1 MVHTQ
6 REGEPVGTGNDNDR
20 YVQQRPDGRWE
31 GVKEDH
37 QRASL
42 VADTQKE
49 VIDRTRE
56 IVRNAGGGEL
66 VIKGRDGLI
75 RDKDT
80 IAPGNESPTRDRR

>member
-1 MVHTQ
+1 M
-6 REGEPVGTGNDNDR
+6 GSGNDNDR
-20 YVQQRPDGRWE
+20 YVQRRPDGTWE

-37 QRASL
+37 ERAS
-42 VADTQKE
+42 VVGATQKE

-66 VIKGRDGLI
+66 VIKNPHGQI

-80 IAPGNESPTRDRR
+80 IAPGNESATRDQR

>member
-1 MVHTQ
+1 V
-6 REGEPVGTGNDNDR
+6 VASGNDNNR
-20 YVQQRPDGRWE
+20 YVQQRTDGKWE

-37 QRASL
+37 QRAGV

-66 VIKGRDGLI
+66 VIKGRNGRI
-75 RDKDT
+75 RDSDT
-80 IAPGNESPTRDRR
+80 VAPGNESRTRDTK